1 MTPAPDV
8 HLFHA
13 RRTAAGFEVSGDHAA
28 SFGHRLAGRGDR
40 AQDDGIWAGWHW
52 DGQRLRIESCRFG
65 LYPLFVLQRAGE
77 LCVSNRLSAIVER
90 CAGSL
95 ALDDDAIAVFLR
107 IGFMLGEATP
117 YRDIRCV
124 PAGAVAQWDGA
135 QLQMNARPH
144 QPSVP
149 CDRSTDAKRIDRYA
163 ALFAASMARR
173 GGDAPILL
181 PLSGGRDSRHVLFE
195 LCTSGRPPRQCITAE
210 LPPPRSNEDLR
221 VARLLCQ
228 RLDLPHRV
236 VRQAGFGVAAM
247 RRKNDLT
254 SLCCDE
260 HTWAMPLVDDIN
272 RTPAT
277 LFDGIGGDVLS
288 AGLFSSTQRIE
299 WFREGALEALAIDL
313 IDGSETSWQTALQLQ
328 AYRRFSR
335 ERAIGCIVDALRPHV
350 EQPNPIASFFFWNRT
365 RREIALYSFGM
376 YRCDSTVF
384 APYLD
389 HALFDFLMSLPAE
402 DVVDKSF
409 HSRAIAHAYPQWADL
424 PYTLPDHDAQAAV
437 WSAPRRRV
445 HHARLA
451 AGFAR
456 HLLRRGSQCV
466 RRGELIRRLPLLAG
480 RAAPGRYWFDIERI
494 VWLTQVEALAA
505 G

>member
-77 LCVSNRLSAIVER
+77 LCVSNRLSGIVEA
-90 CAGSL
+90 CGSGL

-107 IGFMLGEATP
+107 IGFMLGDATP
-117 YRDIRCV
+117 YRDIRSF
-124 PAGAVAQWDGA
+124 PAGSVGYWDGA
-135 QLQMNARPH
+135 GLRIDTQ
-144 QPSVP
+144 QPCSP
-149 CDRSTDAKRIDRYA
+149 ACDHSSDAERLDRYA

-173 GGDAPILL
+173 GGDAATVL

-195 LCTSGRPPRQCITAE
+195 LCASGRPPQQCITAE

-221 VARLLCQ
+221 IARLLCE
-228 RLDLPHRV
+228 RLGLPHRV
-236 VRQAGFGVAAM
+236 VSQAGGAIAAM
-247 RRKNDLT
+247 RRKNERT

-272 RTPAT
+272 REPAT

-288 AGLFSSTQRIE
+288 AGLFSSAQRIE
-299 WFREGALEALAIDL
+299 WLRQGALEAFAADMF
-313 IDGSETSWQTALQLQ
+313 DESEVSLRTALQPP

-335 ERAIGCIVDALRPHV
+335 ERAIASIAEALRPHAA
-350 EQPNPIASFFFWNRT
+350 QPNPVASFFFWNRT

-376 YRCDSTVF
+376 YRNDSTVL

-389 HALFDFLMSLPAE
+389 HALFDFLMSLPAD
-402 DVVDKSF
+402 DVVDKRF

-424 PYTLPDHDAQAAV
+424 PYTLADHDAQAAV
-437 WSAPRRRV
+437 WSAGRRRL
-445 HHARLA
+445 HHTRLA
-451 AGFAR
+451 AGFAL
-456 HLLRRGSQCV
+456 HLLQHGGDCV
-466 RRGELIRRLPLLAG
+466 RRSALIRRLPLLAG
-480 RAAPGRYWFDIERI
+480 KPDPEHYWFDIERI

-505 G
+505 A